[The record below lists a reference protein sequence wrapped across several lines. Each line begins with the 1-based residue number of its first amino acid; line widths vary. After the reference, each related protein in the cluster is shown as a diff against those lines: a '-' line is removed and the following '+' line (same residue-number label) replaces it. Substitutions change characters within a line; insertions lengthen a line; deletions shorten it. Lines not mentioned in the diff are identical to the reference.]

1 MKELLKKN
9 QYEITVASIIGFI
22 VSFLVCAYFGWRDV
36 LNYLFSPDGENVG
49 EVFRM
54 PPTYTIVCFVFLAIL
69 IGVAVLGYVLKSKV
83 LVLLSAAYEL
93 LFILSFIMLAV
104 FVSMLESGEASETVM
119 SIMEYL
125 LAFVLIPVYGS
136 IWTINGLFFLIFIPL
151 VIFNIVAVVKVFKT
165 KK

>member
-9 QYEITVASIIGFI
+9 QSAITVASIIGFI

-69 IGVAVLGYVLKSKV
+69 IGVAVLGYALKSKV

-136 IWTINGLFFLIFIPL
+136 IWTINRLFFLIFIPL

>member
-1 MKELLKKN
+1 MKEVLNKN
-9 QYEITVASIIGFI
+9 RSTIKIVSIVAFV

-36 LNYLFSPDGENVG
+36 LNYLFSPSGENVG
-49 EVFRM
+49 EVFKM

-69 IGVAVLGYVLKSKV
+69 IGVAVLGYVLKSRT
-83 LVLLSAAYEL
+83 LVLLSASYEL
-93 LFILSFIMLAV
+93 IFILAFIMLAA
-104 FVSMLESGEASETVM
+104 FVSMLDSGNASETLM
-119 SIMEYL
+119 SVFEYV

-151 VIFNIVAVVKVFKT
+151 VVFNIVAIVKAFKT

>member
-9 QYEITVASIIGFI
+9 QSAITVASIIGFI

-69 IGVAVLGYVLKSKV
+69 IGVAVLGYALKSKV

-119 SIMEYL
+119 SILEYL

-151 VIFNIVAVVKVFKT
+151 VIFNIVAVVKAFKT